1 MAATTDWPEERTSTG
16 LAPSVRLRSYG
27 ENAPPVDPVEAAA
40 LLGGSVRPG
49 HLLLDVVYAGWPTP
63 LARAFEESQRY
74 QRPLS
79 LAIVDLDFFKKVND
93 TYGHAI
99 GDEVLKAVSRI
110 FGQSIRSTDLA
121 ARYGGE
127 EFAVMMPETELNEAL
142 AFAEKIRG
150 IVEGDAVPTQAGPI
164 QVTVSIGVGTVPHS
178 RIRSAKELIIAADK
192 ALYRAKKNGRNQVQA
207 ERRQDPSRKTLQA
220 PLAAAK

>member
-1 MAATTDWPEERTSTG
+1 MLSITDG
-16 LAPSVRLRSYG
+16 LTKLYNHRYFQD
-27 ENAPPVDPVEAAA
+27 E
-40 LLGGSVRPG
+40 
-49 HLLLDVVYAGWPTP
+49 

-99 GDEVLKAVSRI
+99 GDEVLKCVSKM
-110 FGQSIRSTDLA
+110 FQDSVRSTDLA

-127 EFAVMMPETELNEAL
+127 EFAVMMPETELGDAL
-142 AFAEKIRG
+142 VFAEKIRAM
-150 IVEGDAVPTQAGPI
+150 VESHAIPTQAGPI
-164 QVTVSIGVGTVPHS
+164 NATVSIGVSTVPHT
-178 RIRSAKELIIAADK
+178 RIHHAKELVVAADK

-207 ERRQDPSRKTLQA
+207 EKRRDTTRSTRQPATEKTA
-220 PLAAAK
+220 PTDVTT